1 MFPGYMGRAVC
12 SHRSGSPGQVAVKVA
27 GFGEGKETRASA
39 WSLAA
44 GGDNTGCR
52 VSGAAGTRSR
62 RTRARGVG
70 RGTWMWVTGT
80 PRHAAHVTWI
90 SLCLSTNEEQESLVR

>member
-1 MFPGYMGRAVC
+1 MGVGEGTVRNLMFPGYMGRAVC

-44 GGDNTGCR
+44 GVTTLGVGCR
-52 VSGAAGTRSR
+52 GQPAHVAG
-62 RTRARGVG
+62 ARGLG
-70 RGTWMWVTGT
+70 
-80 PRHAAHVTWI
+80 
-90 SLCLSTNEEQESLVR
+90 ESAEVPGCG